1 MTSGLCHRSGPEGVD
16 FGIVSEAPS
25 EGSCVAGWRVSPT
38 GRSQG
43 QVELLTKLRGKP
55 KLPAAHGVWGG
66 SSPVGALHMLSKKL
80 WSLGILPHGFQKE
93 PSLPCSSPSPQAC
106 LLLLGSIALQ
116 ADSQESGALERVL
129 PSGAE

>member
-1 MTSGLCHRSGPEGVD
+1 M
-16 FGIVSEAPS
+16 
-25 EGSCVAGWRVSPT
+25 
-38 GRSQG
+38 
-43 QVELLTKLRGKP
+43 ELLTKLRGKP

-80 WSLGILPHGFQKE
+80 WSLGILPHGLQKE

-106 LLLLGSIALQ
+106 LLLLCSIALQ

-129 PSGAE
+129 LSGAE